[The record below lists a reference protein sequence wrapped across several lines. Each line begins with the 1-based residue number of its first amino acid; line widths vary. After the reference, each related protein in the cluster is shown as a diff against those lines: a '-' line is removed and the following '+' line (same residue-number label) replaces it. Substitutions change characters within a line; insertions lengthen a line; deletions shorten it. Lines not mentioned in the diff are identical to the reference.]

1 MTTYATGNPIGS
13 SDPKDLYDNSENL
26 DLLML
31 GAALYYAD
39 RKGVNRLSWK
49 GIEEQFLQFL
59 ARSGFV
65 FTDPQTYQAGIVIT
79 AYNQIFVRDGHMYSL
94 STSVALPYATTGD
107 WATES
112 VSLVQRTEQTILETL
127 AAATGAMLVGYR
139 NRSVYERLDDT
150 ANVMDYGADPTGA
163 ENSLIAFNAAAATG
177 KRPYVPK
184 GSYLITAATSS
195 AHWVLDTGVTILGL
209 PNVGTA
215 GGGIPDTSRLTGR
228 IQSSSAG
235 GQIGIRFGDSDP
247 WLTRQVRDPSEYL
260 AEMVVLSSS
269 GGYGGLF
276 ASRSSDDPTPNMNTV
291 GLGAYCLNNNTA
303 NPEPAW
309 ASYREARRV
318 AGAGFTFVD
327 ELDMVNDGLDFL
339 NYSPYIAYDTY
350 GPNAPFVG
358 IRLSAGG
365 GDTPTHGKAVT
376 CGMDFNSNGQTFNTG
391 IVFRAGALT
400 DGKALCMPEAYGTYY
415 YNTVGGIS
423 GVVNGQGSDLSAW
436 TDTPSLCQQ
445 HTYRKYH
452 LDFSSKGGDSIF
464 RLRGAGARGGVEYL
478 AGQIIIS
485 QMENFN
491 ETSSQ
496 ARCQLLLLARNNDG
510 IDVGF
515 TMNGQGNNSFSP
527 TVDGAIRIGDAAAR
541 IAGGYTTT
549 AFIVQSDERS
559 KTQIGEI
566 PQAVLDVWESV
577 SYRQFKR
584 LNSIGRKGDEARY
597 HLGNIA
603 QDVLAAF
610 EAAGLDPY
618 EYSVLNH
625 NTWGA
630 QDAQTDDDGN
640 VVLEALAAG
649 DQYSINYEE
658 AYILEAECN
667 RRKMAKQ
674 EALIAELLQRVSALE
689 ARSGA

>member
-1 MTTYATGNPIGS
+1 MTTYATGNPVPS
-13 SDPKDLYDNSENL
+13 VAVKDLSDNAENL

-31 GAALYYAD
+31 GAAQYYAD
-39 RKGVNRLSWK
+39 RLGVNRLSWR
-49 GIEEQFLQFL
+49 GIEEQFMQYL

-65 FTDPQTYQAGIVIT
+65 FTNPQTYQAGIVIT
-79 AYNQIFVRDGHMYSL
+79 GYNQIFVRDGNMFSL
-94 STSVALPYATTGD
+94 STSIGLPYATTGD

-112 VSLVQRTEQTILETL
+112 ANFVQRTEQSLLDFL
-127 AAATGAMLVGYR
+127 AAATGAQLIGYR
-139 NRSVYERLDDT
+139 SRNVYQRLDDT

-163 ENSLIAFNAAAATG
+163 ANSLAAFNAAAATG

-184 GSYLITAATSS
+184 GSYLITAATAS
-195 AHWVLDTGVTILGL
+195 AHWVLDTGVSILGL

-215 GGGIPDTSRLTGR
+215 GGGLPDTSRLTGR

-260 AEMVVLSSS
+260 AEMVVLSSN
-269 GGYGGLF
+269 GGYGALF
-276 ASRSSDDPTPNMNTV
+276 ASRSSDDPTPNMNTI
-291 GLGAYCLNNNTA
+291 GLGAYGLNNNTTS
-303 NPEPAW
+303 PEPAW
-309 ASYREARRV
+309 ASYREARRIM
-318 AGAGFTFVD
+318 GAGVTFVD
-327 ELDMVNDGLDFL
+327 ELDMVNEGLNL
-339 NYSPYIAYDTY
+339 TGYSPYSDYDTY
-350 GPNAPFVG
+350 GPKAPFIG
-358 IRLSAGG
+358 LRLSAGG
-365 GDTPTHGKAVT
+365 GDTPTHGNPVT

-391 IVFRAGALT
+391 IVYRAGSLT
-400 DGKALCMPEAYGTYY
+400 DGKALCMPAAYGTYY
-415 YNTVGGIS
+415 YDTAGGIS
-423 GVVNGQGSDLSAW
+423 GVINGQGSDLSSW
-436 TDTPSLCQQ
+436 SDNPSFCQQ
-445 HTYRKYH
+445 HTYRKFH

-478 AGQIIIS
+478 AGQMIIS

-491 ETSSQ
+491 ATSSQ
-496 ARCQLLLLARNNDG
+496 ARCQLMLLARNNDG

-515 TMNGQGNNSFSP
+515 TMNGQANNSFSP
-527 TVDGAIRIGDAAAR
+527 TVDGALRIGDAAAR

-549 AFIVQSDERS
+549 AFIVLSDERS

-566 PQAVLDVWESV
+566 PQEVLDAWESV

-584 LNSIGRKGDEARY
+584 LNSLERKGDEARF

-610 EAAGLDPY
+610 EEAGIDPY

-625 NTWGA
+625 NTWDA
-630 QDAQTDDDGN
+630 QDAQFDDDGN
-640 VVLEALAAG
+640 VVLEAREAG

-674 EALIAELLQRVSALE
+674 DALISQLLERVTALE
-689 ARSGA
+689 NRE